1 MKRLIILAAAV
12 AVVAAACA
20 ERGPHVVGAAP
31 TGPSPSI
38 APSEIAVTATA
49 TASGPV
55 EVPSVSFQLWFTRN
69 DHLFEI
75 PWVVPE
81 TKAVGTASL
90 EALLGGPP
98 NPSVA
103 EGVGTQIPPGTT
115 LLGLSISN
123 DLATVNLSPQFLS
136 GGSAVSEWTRLGQV
150 VFTIGQFP
158 TVKRVAIQLDGQPI
172 KPFDLQGAA
181 LGRPWERSD
190 FEQLPAI
197 VVEQP
202 AIGETVSSP
211 VEVSGTADVFEAT
224 VSLRI
229 LDEGGNE
236 IASGFATATCGTGCR
251 GTYRTTLAYHVD
263 HDQPGTVEVFEA
275 SAENGQPVNVV
286 DIPVTL
292 QA

>member
-172 KPFDLQGAA
+172 KPFDGAGDVGFGVFGLSA
-181 LGRPWERSD
+181 SIGLTATAPFDPHAVATTARLTTMSAMRRFIFVLLLGRCAPHGRFAPKPGLHRRVTVRSR
-190 FEQLPAI
+190 A
-197 VVEQP
+197 V
-202 AIGETVSSP
+202 AG
-211 VEVSGTADVFEAT
+211 
-224 VSLRI
+224 
-229 LDEGGNE
+229 
-236 IASGFATATCGTGCR
+236 
-251 GTYRTTLAYHVD
+251 
-263 HDQPGTVEVFEA
+263 
-275 SAENGQPVNVV
+275 
-286 DIPVTL
+286 
-292 QA
+292 

>member
-31 TGPSPSI
+31 TGPSPAI

-98 NPSVA
+98 NPGVA
-103 EGVGTQIPPGTT
+103 EGVGTQIPPGTSSHSK
-115 LLGLSISN
+115 LRIKGRGIERGKEKGDEYVVIKIIVPKDLDEEDKELVKKLQQKHSIN
-123 DLATVNLSPQFLS
+123 A
-136 GGSAVSEWTRLGQV
+136 R
-150 VFTIGQFP
+150 
-158 TVKRVAIQLDGQPI
+158 
-172 KPFDLQGAA
+172 
-181 LGRPWERSD
+181 
-190 FEQLPAI
+190 
-197 VVEQP
+197 
-202 AIGETVSSP
+202 
-211 VEVSGTADVFEAT
+211 ADVKW
-224 VSLRI
+224 
-229 LDEGGNE
+229 
-236 IASGFATATCGTGCR
+236 
-251 GTYRTTLAYHVD
+251 
-263 HDQPGTVEVFEA
+263 
-275 SAENGQPVNVV
+275 
-286 DIPVTL
+286 
-292 QA
+292 